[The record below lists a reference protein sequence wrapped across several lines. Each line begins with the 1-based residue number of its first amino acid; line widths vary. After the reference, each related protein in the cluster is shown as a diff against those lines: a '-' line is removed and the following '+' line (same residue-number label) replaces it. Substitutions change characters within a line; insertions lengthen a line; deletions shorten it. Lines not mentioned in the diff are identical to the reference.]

1 MESLHPR
8 IRVVWGL
15 GAAVAAAVLTVL
27 TGIGVRGAPAV
38 GVDLGVVA
46 DLGLA
51 LPVALGVLVFVL
63 GLAHALVHYRI
74 WRFDLQEDALYLE
87 RGVLTRVDTVVPFVR
102 VQHVDTQRGPV
113 ERATGLASVVVY
125 TAGSRGADVTIPG
138 LTPER
143 AQALQSELRELARE
157 SEQQDA
163 V

>member
-8 IRVVWGL
+8 IRVVWGV
-15 GAAVAAAVLTVL
+15 GAAVTAAVLTALVGV
-27 TGIGVRGAPAV
+27 GIRGAPVV
-38 GVDLGVVA
+38 GIDLGGVA
-46 DLGLA
+46 DLA
-51 LPVALGVLVFVL
+51 VVLPVALGAL
-63 GLAHALVHYRI
+63 GLALGVVHAVAHYRI

-102 VQHVDTQRGPV
+102 VQHVDTQRGPL

-157 SEQQDA
+157 SERQDA